1 LPNLNNSR
9 ISYKLDEGEIGL
21 ALNALSSSKNLVKL
35 YVSISNNL
43 LIINIDQLKPY
54 LLLF

>member
-54 LLLF
+54 L